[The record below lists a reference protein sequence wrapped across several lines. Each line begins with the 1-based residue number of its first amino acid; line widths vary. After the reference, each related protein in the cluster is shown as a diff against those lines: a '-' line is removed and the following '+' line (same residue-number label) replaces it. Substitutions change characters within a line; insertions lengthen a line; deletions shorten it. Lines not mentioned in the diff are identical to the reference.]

1 MRFEGQTVVVTG
13 GTRGIGRAL
22 TLAFL
27 DEGAAVHATYRSGDE
42 AAESLREACG
52 ERAER
57 LSLHRFDVADYVAVE
72 SFWSALDERVPE
84 GVQVLL
90 NNAGLRR
97 DAVAAMMRPEDWRA
111 VLDTNLT
118 GGFHM
123 AKFAVLS
130 MMRRRYGRIVFVT
143 SPAGRFGFEGQANY
157 AASKAGQVGLM
168 RSLSKE
174 VAKRGITVNCLSPG
188 FVETELL
195 ADLPPER
202 AAAYRASVPMGRFG
216 TPEEVA
222 DAALF
227 LASRDSAYVTGTTLE
242 VAGGL

>member
-1 MRFEGQTVVVTG
+1 MRFAGQTVVVTG

-22 TLAFL
+22 TRAFL
-27 DEGAAVHATYRSGDE
+27 TEGATVHATYRAGDE
-42 AAESLREACG
+42 AAEALREACG
-52 ERAER
+52 ELAER
-57 LSLHRFDVADYVAVE
+57 LSLHRFDVADHGAVE
-72 SFWSALDERVPE
+72 SFWAELDARASG
-84 GVQVLL
+84 GVQVLV

-97 DAVAAMMRPEDWRA
+97 DGVAAMMRPEDWHA

-123 AKFAVLS
+123 AKFAVLA
-130 MMRRRYGRIVFVT
+130 MMRRRYGRILFVT
-143 SPAGRFGFEGQANY
+143 SPAGRFGFEGQTNY
-157 AASKAGQVGLM
+157 AASKAGQIGLA

-188 FVETELL
+188 FVETELI
-195 ADLPPER
+195 ADLTQER
-202 AAAYRASVPMGRFG
+202 AAAYRSMVPMGRFG

-222 DAALF
+222 SAALF
-227 LASRDSAYVTGTTLE
+227 LASREAAYVTGTTLE